1 MFKDRL
7 KHAMHDL
14 NLNQIQ
20 VAGLIGKSKGSVSQ
34 YLSGKQTPSED
45 VQAEIAALLGLSED
59 YFQRNIEPIQSMESV
74 KRSGAIK
81 RLTIRQAA
89 NLLGVDATTVSKGL
103 QQGVFPWGY
112 AVKTGTKSW
121 TYIINGESFSRI
133 EGVSIERS

>member
-7 KHAMHDL
+7 KQAMHDL

-59 YFQRNIEPIQSMESV
+59 YFQRSIEPIQSMESV

-112 AVKTGTKSW
+112 AVKTGTKYW

-133 EGVSIERS
+133 EGVSIGRS